1 MTRYPVAKTRTVY
14 QVEIPEVI
22 TRNPEQ
28 AVIDGITCIYERG
41 GIPMV
46 EAVLEAV
53 MEVVYPSVKR

>member
-1 MTRYPVAKTRTVY
+1 MCPVPKTIY

-22 TRNPEQ
+22 HRNPEQ
-28 AVIDGITCIYERG
+28 AVIDGITCLYEKG

-53 MEVVYPSVKR
+53 MEVMYE